1 MSNDNIGNRIKNVR
15 KVLALQQTEF
25 AKEIGISQ
33 STISSYEKNLRNP
46 PVSVLKQ
53 IADIYNINLD
63 YLLNDEE
70 PILLNEKVENLKL
83 PSDKAKFLT
92 SSAKYIILMNVQKN
106 HTGISI
112 VTTKP
117 KTYSKQILQNHKRY
131 KIATT
136 TFCHSFTLCQFGRR

>member
-83 PSDKAKFLT
+83 PSNKAKFFDEFCKVYNLDEC
-92 SSAKYIILMNVQKN
+92 SKKIIQEYLLLPQNQR
-106 HTGISI
+106 HI
-112 VTTKP
+112 VNKFF
-117 KTYSKQILQNHKRY
+117 
-131 KIATT
+131 KIIKDIK
-136 TFCHSFTLCQFGRR
+136 

>member
-33 STISSYEKNLRNP
+33 STISSYEKSLRNP

-53 IADIYNINLD
+53 IADTYNINID

-83 PSDKAKFLT
+83 PSDKAKFFDEFCKVYNLDEC
-92 SSAKYIILMNVQKN
+92 SKKIIQEYLLLPQNQR
-106 HTGISI
+106 HI
-112 VTTKP
+112 VNKFF
-117 KTYSKQILQNHKRY
+117 
-131 KIATT
+131 KIIKDIK
-136 TFCHSFTLCQFGRR
+136 

>member
-33 STISSYEKNLRNP
+33 SIISSYEKNLRNP

-83 PSDKAKFLT
+83 PSDKAKFFDEFCKVYNLDEC
-92 SSAKYIILMNVQKN
+92 SKKIIQEYLLLPQNQR
-106 HTGISI
+106 HI
-112 VTTKP
+112 VNKFF
-117 KTYSKQILQNHKRY
+117 
-131 KIATT
+131 KIIKDIK
-136 TFCHSFTLCQFGRR
+136 

>member
-83 PSDKAKFLT
+83 PSDKAKFFDEFCKVYNLDEC
-92 SSAKYIILMNVQKN
+92 SKKIIQDYLLLPQNQR
-106 HTGISI
+106 HI
-112 VTTKP
+112 VNKFF
-117 KTYSKQILQNHKRY
+117 
-131 KIATT
+131 KIIKDIK
-136 TFCHSFTLCQFGRR
+136 

>member
-83 PSDKAKFLT
+83 PSDKAKFFNEFCKVYNLDEC
-92 SSAKYIILMNVQKN
+92 SKKIIQEYLLLPQNQR
-106 HTGISI
+106 HI
-112 VTTKP
+112 VNKFF
-117 KTYSKQILQNHKRY
+117 
-131 KIATT
+131 KIIKDIK
-136 TFCHSFTLCQFGRR
+136 

>member
-83 PSDKAKFLT
+83 PSDKANFFDEFCKVYNLDECSKKIIQEYLLLPQNQRHIVNKFF
-92 SSAKYIILMNVQKN
+92 KIIKD
-106 HTGISI
+106 I
-112 VTTKP
+112 K
-117 KTYSKQILQNHKRY
+117 
-131 KIATT
+131 
-136 TFCHSFTLCQFGRR
+136 

>member
-1 MSNDNIGNRIKNVR
+1 MSNDNIGKRIKNVR

-53 IADIYNINLD
+53 IADTYNINLD

-83 PSDKAKFLT
+83 PSDKAKFFDEFCKVYNLDEC
-92 SSAKYIILMNVQKN
+92 SKKSYRNIYCY
-106 HTGISI
+106 
-112 VTTKP
+112 P
-117 KTYSKQILQNHKRY
+117 KTKDI
-131 KIATT
+131 
-136 TFCHSFTLCQFGRR
+136 

>member
-1 MSNDNIGNRIKNVR
+1 MSNDNIGNRIKNIR

-83 PSDKAKFLT
+83 PSDKAKFFDEFCKVYNLDEC
-92 SSAKYIILMNVQKN
+92 SKKIIQEYLLLPQNQR
-106 HTGISI
+106 HI
-112 VTTKP
+112 VNKFF
-117 KTYSKQILQNHKRY
+117 
-131 KIATT
+131 KIIKDIK
-136 TFCHSFTLCQFGRR
+136 

>member
-70 PILLNEKVENLKL
+70 PILLNEKVENIKL
-83 PSDKAKFLT
+83 PSDKAKFFDEFCKVYNLDEC
-92 SSAKYIILMNVQKN
+92 SKKIIQEYLLLPQNQR
-106 HTGISI
+106 HI
-112 VTTKP
+112 VNKFF
-117 KTYSKQILQNHKRY
+117 
-131 KIATT
+131 KIIKDIK
-136 TFCHSFTLCQFGRR
+136 

>member
-83 PSDKAKFLT
+83 PSDKAKFFDEFCKVYNLDEC
-92 SSAKYIILMNVQKN
+92 SKKIIQEYLLLPQNQR
-106 HTGISI
+106 HI
-112 VTTKP
+112 VNKFF
-117 KTYSKQILQNHKRY
+117 
-131 KIATT
+131 KIIKDIK
-136 TFCHSFTLCQFGRR
+136 

>member
-83 PSDKAKFLT
+83 PSDKAKFFDEFCKVYNLDEC
-92 SSAKYIILMNVQKN
+92 SKKIIQKYLLLPQNQRHIVNKFFKIIKD
-106 HTGISI
+106 I
-112 VTTKP
+112 K
-117 KTYSKQILQNHKRY
+117 
-131 KIATT
+131 
-136 TFCHSFTLCQFGRR
+136 

>member
-83 PSDKAKFLT
+83 PSDKAKFFDEFCKVYNLDEC
-92 SSAKYIILMNVQKN
+92 AKKIIQEYLLLPQNQR
-106 HTGISI
+106 HI
-112 VTTKP
+112 VNKFF
-117 KTYSKQILQNHKRY
+117 
-131 KIATT
+131 KIIKDIK
-136 TFCHSFTLCQFGRR
+136 

>member
-83 PSDKAKFLT
+83 PSDKAKFFDEFCKVYNLDEC
-92 SSAKYIILMNVQKN
+92 SKKIIQEYLLLPQNKR
-106 HTGISI
+106 HI
-112 VTTKP
+112 VNKFF
-117 KTYSKQILQNHKRY
+117 
-131 KIATT
+131 KIIKDIK
-136 TFCHSFTLCQFGRR
+136 

>member
-63 YLLNDEE
+63 YLLNNEE

-83 PSDKAKFLT
+83 PSDKAKFFDEFCKVYNLDEC
-92 SSAKYIILMNVQKN
+92 SKKIIQEYLLLPQNQR
-106 HTGISI
+106 HI
-112 VTTKP
+112 VNKFF
-117 KTYSKQILQNHKRY
+117 
-131 KIATT
+131 KIIKDIK
-136 TFCHSFTLCQFGRR
+136 